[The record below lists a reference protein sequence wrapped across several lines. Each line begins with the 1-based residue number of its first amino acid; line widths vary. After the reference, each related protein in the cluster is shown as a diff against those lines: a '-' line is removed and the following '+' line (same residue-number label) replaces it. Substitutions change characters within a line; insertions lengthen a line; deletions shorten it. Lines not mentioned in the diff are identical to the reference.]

1 MRSVFLPKTDSYKVT
16 DEEIRAGRVRRR
28 KWKWNYRRAWDHLLT
43 AVAVGSFGVICWM
56 MFLEITGR

>member
-1 MRSVFLPKTDSYKVT
+1 MRQSLNDSQIRSAMKPKM
-16 DEEIRAGRVRRR
+16 RL
-28 KWKWNYRRAWDHLLT
+28 NYRRAWDHLLT

>member
-1 MRSVFLPKTDSYKVT
+1 MKLTDSQ
-16 DEEIRAGRVRRR
+16 IRSALIPKRRL
-28 KWKWNYRRAWDHLLT
+28 NYRTAWDNLLT